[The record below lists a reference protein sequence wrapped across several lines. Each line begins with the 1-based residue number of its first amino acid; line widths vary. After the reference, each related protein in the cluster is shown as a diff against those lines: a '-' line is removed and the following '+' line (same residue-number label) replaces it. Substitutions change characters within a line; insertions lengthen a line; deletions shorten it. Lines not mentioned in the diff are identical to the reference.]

1 MTKRITLTL
10 APELLDELAR
20 SKPRALSLSS
30 WCALLVEAGLGRESA
45 DTPETGLAKGLTLR

>member
-10 APELLDELAR
+10 APELLEELAR

-30 WCALLVEAGLGRESA
+30 WCALLVEKGIEQTRANLQTA
-45 DTPETGLAKGLTLR
+45 TTGALPFR